1 MEIKVRARVFVATP
15 TYTGCPAHECA
26 LAMQIASIHSI
37 LRGVVLDWQ
46 FAAGFSL
53 VQHGRNWLNAEF
65 LTRRD
70 CTHLLWLDDDVSFT
84 PDAIVRMLER
94 DLDVVAGVYT
104 NKNPVNPEFPYEAL
118 GPVIDGLQ
126 DARKVPGGF
135 MLLKR
140 KVVENISD
148 CCETYVLEH
157 DGQHRRS
164 PHLFD
169 LALVDSLDFPGEKA
183 LLGEDYV
190 LCHRLLETGY
200 KIAVETDI
208 DFIHMGRRGWVGNL
222 AKTLAAEAEA
232 GITGQGS
239 DDAIRK
245 NQAMVANDAG
255 DPAPLNEFQKAAE
268 AKRQRKA
275 QKALQLISR
284 PRDRPDERPDHARTE
299 ENPGVDPGTE
309 NLSI

>member
-1 MEIKVRARVFVATP
+1 MEVKVKARVFVATP
-15 TYTGCPAHECA
+15 TYTGAPAFECA

-65 LTRRD
+65 LTRTD
-70 CTHLLWLDDDVSFT
+70 CTHILWLDDDVAFT

-104 NKNPVNPEFPYEAL
+104 NKHPTSPAFPYEAL
-118 GPVIDGLQ
+118 GPVVDGLQ

-140 KVVENISD
+140 KVVETVSD
-148 CCETYVLEH
+148 ACECYVLEH
-157 DGQHRRS
+157 DGKHRRS

-169 LALVDSLDFPGEKA
+169 LALVDSMDFPGEKA

-190 LCHRLLETGY
+190 LCHRLIETGY
-200 KIAVETDI
+200 KIAVETNI
-208 DFIHMGRRGWVGNL
+208 DFMHMGRRAWSGNL
-222 AKTLAAEAEA
+222 ARTLAAEAEA
-232 GITGQGS
+232 GICGQGS
-239 DDAIRK
+239 DDAHVK
-245 NQAMVANDAG
+245 NNALTAAEAG
-255 DPAPLNEFQKAAE
+255 DTTALNEFQAAAE
-268 AKRQRKA
+268 AKRLRKA
-275 QKALQLISR
+275 AKTLQTI
-284 PRDRPDERPDHARTE
+284 PRGAA
-299 ENPGVDPGTE
+299 
-309 NLSI
+309 